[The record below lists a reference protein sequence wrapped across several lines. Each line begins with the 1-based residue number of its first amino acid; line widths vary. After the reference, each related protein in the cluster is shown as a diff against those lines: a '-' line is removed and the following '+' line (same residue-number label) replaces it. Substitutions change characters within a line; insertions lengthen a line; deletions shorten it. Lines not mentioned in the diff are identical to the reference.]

1 MSDLRFMSP
10 YLKGGG
16 DSARRANRIRY
27 FATRPG
33 VEVLSDGGSQPAT
46 KKQKAYIQRLL
57 RALPDARELLEYEDY
72 LKNQTQ
78 ESASEFIRQARE
90 DFAVPMSQREN
101 YLDYVSH
108 RPGVELR
115 GEHGL
120 WTSGGK
126 VENLSEAVRE
136 VAEHPGNVWTPVVA
150 IRRQDAE
157 RLGYDNAENW
167 RALVNASLCDIAKGY
182 KIHPDHLRWYAA
194 FHEKEKS
201 VHIHMVVF
209 SSDPKEGYLTPD
221 GIRQVKS
228 AFARRIFQQDLMHIY
243 EQKTAY
249 RNQLQQNAAEAMQ
262 ELIRQMR
269 DGSLENPQLEDQIEA
284 LARRLRTVRG
294 KKVYGYLPPEVKLMV
309 DGIVDAL
316 AADERVTKAYDLWNE
331 MRESIYRTYSE
342 HLPER
347 LPLSKQKEFKA
358 VRNMV
363 IREMLREALL
373 LVQQEEGIAEEPQRE
388 ADLRHVQHAAES
400 GDPAAMCDLSDLLM
414 KQRRSSEALY
424 WLEQSARNG
433 DPRGQYVLGTW
444 YLKRGNVQNALRWL
458 TAAADLGSSTAQYRL
473 GVLYLKGEQVE
484 KNLELAVRYL
494 TASAECGNQYAQYTL
509 GSLYRSGN
517 GGSRDE
523 ALGREWLSRSAAQGN
538 PYARHLLDHPDQN
551 WTTVV
556 QSVIRLLYHMSRIF
570 EDNCKTDAMHRGL
583 QIDRKRR
590 RQLRERRLALGHKPD
605 DHENEE
611 IRLQ

>member
-1 MSDLRFMSP
+1 
-10 YLKGGG
+10 
-16 DSARRANRIRY
+16 
-27 FATRPG
+27 
-33 VEVLSDGGSQPAT
+33 
-46 KKQKAYIQRLL
+46 
-57 RALPDARELLEYEDY
+57 
-72 LKNQTQ
+72 
-78 ESASEFIRQARE
+78 
-90 DFAVPMSQREN
+90 MSQREN

-126 VENLSEAVRE
+126 VENLAEAVRE

-309 DGIVDAL
+309 DGIVDVL
-316 AADERVTKAYDLWNE
+316 AADERVAKAYDLWNE
-331 MRESIYRTYSE
+331 MRESICRTYPE

-347 LPLSKQKEFKA
+347 LPLSKQKEFKP

-363 IREMLREALL
+363 IREALL

-473 GVLYLKGEQVE
+473 GMLYLKGEQVE

-570 EDNCKTDAMHRGL
+570 EDNCKTDVMHRGL

-590 RQLRERRLALGHKPD
+590 HQLRERRLALGHKPD
-605 DHENEE
+605 DHEDEE
-611 IRLQ
+611 IGLH

>member
-57 RALPDARELLEYEDY
+57 RALPVARELWEYEDY

-347 LPLSKQKEFKA
+347 LPLSKQKEFKP

-363 IREMLREALL
+363 IREALL

>member
-57 RALPDARELLEYEDY
+57 RAFPDARELLEYEDY

-269 DGSLENPQLEDQIEA
+269 DGTLENPQLEDQIEA

-316 AADERVTKAYDLWNE
+316 AADERVTKTYDLWNE
-331 MRESIYRTYSE
+331 MRESICRTYSE

-347 LPLSKQKEFKA
+347 LPLSKQKEFKP

-363 IREMLREALL
+363 IREALL

-400 GDPAAMCDLSDLLM
+400 GDPVAMCDLSDLLM

-433 DPRGQYVLGTW
+433 DPRGLYVLGTL
-444 YLKRGNVQNALRWL
+444 YLIRGNVHNALRWL

-509 GSLYRSGN
+509 GSLYRSGD
-517 GGSRDE
+517 GVSRDE

-538 PYARHLLDHPDQN
+538 PYARPLRQPPDETSSLPAQP
-551 WTTVV
+551 VP
-556 QSVIRLLYHMSRIF
+556 RLLNHLSRSF
-570 EDNCKTDAMHRGL
+570 ADTCKTDGIHRGL

>member
-1 MSDLRFMSP
+1 MSP

-33 VEVLSDGGSQPAT
+33 VEVLTDGSSLPAT

-57 RALPDARELLEYEDY
+57 RAFPDARELLEYADY
-72 LKNQTQ
+72 LEHPTQ

-90 DFAVPMSQREN
+90 DFAVPISQREN

-126 VENLSEAVRE
+126 VENLAEAVRE

-167 RALVNASLCDIAKGY
+167 RSLVNACLCDIAKGY

-201 VHIHMVVF
+201 VHIHMVIF
-209 SSDPKEGYLTPD
+209 STDPKEGYLTQD

-228 AFARRIFQQDLMHIY
+228 AFARRIFQQDLMHVY

-249 RNQLQQNAAEAMQ
+249 RNQLQQDAAVAMQ

-269 DGSLENPQLEDQIEA
+269 DGTLENPQLEDQIEA
-284 LARRLRTVRG
+284 LARRLQTVRG

-309 DGIVDAL
+309 DGIVDVL
-316 AADERVTKAYDLWNE
+316 AADERVAKAYDLWNE
-331 MRESIYRTYSE
+331 MRETICRTYSE
-342 HLPER
+342 NLPER
-347 LPLSKQKEFKA
+347 LPLSKQKEFKP

-363 IREMLREALL
+363 IREALQL
-373 LVQQEEGIAEEPQRE
+373 ARQQEGIGEEQEQPIDPIHLQQEAET
-388 ADLRHVQHAAES
+388 
-400 GDPAAMCDLSDLLM
+400 GDAAAMGTLGKRLLG
-414 KQRRSSEALY
+414 QRRITEGLF
-424 WLEQSARNG
+424 WLEQSAGQG
-433 DPRGQYVLGTW
+433 DPSAQYALGKW
-444 YLKRGNVQNALRWL
+444 HLKRGNVSQALRWL
-458 TAAADLGSSTAQYRL
+458 GAAADQNHSAAQYRL
-473 GVLYLKGEQVE
+473 GMLYLQGELVE
-484 KNLELAVRYL
+484 KDVNQTLRHL
-494 TASAECGNQYAQYTL
+494 TASCENGNQYAQY
-509 GSLYRSGN
+509 
-517 GGSRDE
+517 
-523 ALGREWLSRSAAQGN
+523 ALGRLYLLGGEVPQDQETARAWLSRSAAQGN
-538 PYARHLLDHPDQN
+538 VYAQALLDHPDRS
-551 WTTVV
+551 WTAVA
-556 QSVIRLLYHMSRIF
+556 QSVTQLLYHMSRIF

-590 RQLRERRLALGHKPD
+590 RQLRERRLAMGHKPD

-611 IRLQ
+611 IRLR

>member
-1 MSDLRFMSP
+1 M
-10 YLKGGG
+10 
-16 DSARRANRIRY
+16 
-27 FATRPG
+27 
-33 VEVLSDGGSQPAT
+33 
-46 KKQKAYIQRLL
+46 
-57 RALPDARELLEYEDY
+57 EYEDY

-269 DGSLENPQLEDQIEA
+269 DGTLENPQLEDQIEA

-309 DGIVDAL
+309 DGIVDVL
-316 AADERVTKAYDLWNE
+316 AADEHVAKAYDLWNE
-331 MRESIYRTYSE
+331 MRESICRTYSE

-347 LPLSKQKEFKA
+347 LPLSKQKEFKP

-363 IREMLREALL
+363 IREALL

-509 GSLYRSGN
+509 GSLYRSGH

-590 RQLRERRLALGHKPD
+590 RQFRERRLALGHKPD

>member
-1 MSDLRFMSP
+1 M
-10 YLKGGG
+10 
-16 DSARRANRIRY
+16 
-27 FATRPG
+27 
-33 VEVLSDGGSQPAT
+33 
-46 KKQKAYIQRLL
+46 
-57 RALPDARELLEYEDY
+57 EYEDY

-269 DGSLENPQLEDQIEA
+269 DGTLENPQLEDQIEA

-309 DGIVDAL
+309 DGIVDVL
-316 AADERVTKAYDLWNE
+316 AADEHVAKAYDLWNE
-331 MRESIYRTYSE
+331 MRESICRTYSE

-347 LPLSKQKEFKA
+347 LPLSKQKEFKP

-363 IREMLREALL
+363 IREALL

-590 RQLRERRLALGHKPD
+590 RQFRERRLALGHKPD

>member
-33 VEVLSDGGSQPAT
+33 VEVLSDSGSQPAT

-57 RALPDARELLEYEDY
+57 RAFPEARELLEYADY
-72 LKNQTQ
+72 LGHPTQ

-126 VENLSEAVRE
+126 VENLAEAVRE

-167 RALVNASLCDIAKGY
+167 RALVNACLCDIAKGY

-201 VHIHMVVF
+201 VHIHMVIF
-209 SSDPKEGYLTPD
+209 STDPTEGYLTQD

-228 AFARRIFQQDLMHIY
+228 AFARRIFQQDLMHVY
-243 EQKTAY
+243 EQKTEY
-249 RNQLQQNAAEAMQ
+249 RNQLQQDAAVAMQ

-269 DGSLENPQLEDQIEA
+269 GGTLENPQLEKQMEA
-284 LARRLRTVRG
+284 LARRLQTVRG

-316 AADERVTKAYDLWNE
+316 AADERVAKAYDLWNE
-331 MRESIYRTYSE
+331 MRETICRTYSE
-342 HLPER
+342 NLPER
-347 LPLSKQKEFKA
+347 LPLSKQKEFKP

-363 IREMLREALL
+363 IREAMQLAR
-373 LVQQEEGIAEEPQRE
+373 QQEGIGEEQEQPIDPIHLQQEAET
-388 ADLRHVQHAAES
+388 
-400 GDPAAMCDLSDLLM
+400 GDAAAMGTLGKRLLG
-414 KQRRSSEALY
+414 QRRITEGLF
-424 WLEQSARNG
+424 WLEQSAGQG
-433 DPRGQYVLGTW
+433 DPSAQYALGKW
-444 YLKRGNVQNALRWL
+444 HLKRGNVSQALRWL
-458 TAAADLGSSTAQYRL
+458 EAAADQNHSAAQYRL
-473 GVLYLKGEQVE
+473 GTLYLQGELVE
-484 KNLELAVRYL
+484 KDVDQALRHL
-494 TASAECGNQYAQYTL
+494 TASCENENQYAQY
-509 GSLYRSGN
+509 
-517 GGSRDE
+517 
-523 ALGREWLSRSAAQGN
+523 ALGRLYLLGEEVPRDQEAARAWLSQSAAQGN
-538 PYARHLLDHPDQN
+538 VYAQALLDHPERG
-551 WTTVV
+551 WTAVA
-556 QSVIRLLYHMSRIF
+556 QSVTQLLYHMSRIF
-570 EDNCKTDAMHRGL
+570 EDACKTDAMHRGL

-590 RQLRERRLALGHKPD
+590 HQLRERRLAMGHKPD

-611 IRLQ
+611 IRLR

>member
-57 RALPDARELLEYEDY
+57 GAFPDARELLEYADY
-72 LKNQTQ
+72 LEHPTQ

-120 WTSGGK
+120 WTSSGK
-126 VENLSEAVRE
+126 VENLAEAVRE

-167 RALVNASLCDIAKGY
+167 RSLVNACLCDIAKGY

-201 VHIHMVVF
+201 VHIHMVIF
-209 SSDPKEGYLTPD
+209 STDPKEGYLTQD

-228 AFARRIFQQDLMHIY
+228 TFTRRIFQQDLMHVY
-243 EQKTAY
+243 EQKTEY
-249 RNQLQQNAAEAMQ
+249 RNQLQQDAAEAMQ

-269 DGSLENPQLEDQIEA
+269 DGTLENSQLEEQMEA
-284 LARRLRTVRG
+284 LARRLQTVRG

-316 AADERVTKAYDLWNE
+316 AADERVAKAYDLWNE
-331 MRESIYRTYSE
+331 MRETICRTYSE
-342 HLPER
+342 ILPER
-347 LPLSKQKEFKA
+347 RPLSKQKEFKP

-363 IREMLREALL
+363 IREALQL
-373 LVQQEEGIAEEPQRE
+373 ARQQEGISEEQEQPIDPIHLQQEAET
-388 ADLRHVQHAAES
+388 
-400 GDPAAMCDLSDLLM
+400 GDAAAMGTLGKRLLE
-414 KQRRSSEALY
+414 RRRITEGLL
-424 WLEQSARNG
+424 WLEQSAGQG
-433 DPRGQYVLGTW
+433 DPSAQYALGKW
-444 YLKRGNVQNALRWL
+444 YLKRENVAQAFRWL
-458 TAAADLGSSTAQYRL
+458 EAAADQNHSAAQYRL
-473 GVLYLKGEQVE
+473 GTLYLQGELVE
-484 KNLELAVRYL
+484 KDVNQALRHL
-494 TASAECGNQYAQYTL
+494 TASCENGNQYAQC
-509 GSLYRSGN
+509 
-517 GGSRDE
+517 
-523 ALGREWLSRSAAQGN
+523 ALGRLYLLGEEVPPDQEAAREWLSQSAAQGN
-538 PYARHLLDHPDQN
+538 VYAQALLDHPDRS
-551 WTTVV
+551 WTAVA
-556 QSVIRLLYHMSRIF
+556 QSVTQLLYHMSRIF
-570 EDNCKTDAMHRGL
+570 EDNCKTDAMHRRL

-590 RQLRERRLALGHKPD
+590 RQLRERRLAMGHKPD
-605 DHENEE
+605 DRENEE

>member
-33 VEVLSDGGSQPAT
+33 VEVLSDSGSQPAT

-57 RALPDARELLEYEDY
+57 QAFPDARELLEYEDY

-126 VENLSEAVRE
+126 VENLAEAVRE

-347 LPLSKQKEFKA
+347 LPLSKQKEFKP

-363 IREMLREALL
+363 IREALL

-424 WLEQSARNG
+424 WLEQSARNS

>member
-57 RALPDARELLEYEDY
+57 RAFPDARELLEYEDY

-228 AFARRIFQQDLMHIY
+228 AFAHAGADPADAGWDPG
-243 EQKTAY
+243 EP
-249 RNQLQQNAAEAMQ
+249 AAGRSDRGLGAAPA
-262 ELIRQMR
+262 
-269 DGSLENPQLEDQIEA
+269 DGP
-284 LARRLRTVRG
+284 
-294 KKVYGYLPPEVKLMV
+294 
-309 DGIVDAL
+309 
-316 AADERVTKAYDLWNE
+316 
-331 MRESIYRTYSE
+331 REKG
-342 HLPER
+342 LR
-347 LPLSKQKEFKA
+347 LPA
-358 VRNMV
+358 
-363 IREMLREALL
+363 A
-373 LVQQEEGIAEEPQRE
+373 GGE
-388 ADLRHVQHAAES
+388 ADGGR
-400 GDPAAMCDLSDLLM
+400 D
-414 KQRRSSEALY
+414 
-424 WLEQSARNG
+424 
-433 DPRGQYVLGTW
+433 RGC
-444 YLKRGNVQNALRWL
+444 A
-458 TAAADLGSSTAQYRL
+458 
-473 GVLYLKGEQVE
+473 
-484 KNLELAVRYL
+484 
-494 TASAECGNQYAQYTL
+494 
-509 GSLYRSGN
+509 
-517 GGSRDE
+517 
-523 ALGREWLSRSAAQGN
+523 GR
-538 PYARHLLDHPDQN
+538 
-551 WTTVV
+551 
-556 QSVIRLLYHMSRIF
+556 
-570 EDNCKTDAMHRGL
+570 
-583 QIDRKRR
+583 
-590 RQLRERRLALGHKPD
+590 
-605 DHENEE
+605 
-611 IRLQ
+611 

>member
-1 MSDLRFMSP
+1 M
-10 YLKGGG
+10 
-16 DSARRANRIRY
+16 
-27 FATRPG
+27 
-33 VEVLSDGGSQPAT
+33 
-46 KKQKAYIQRLL
+46 
-57 RALPDARELLEYEDY
+57 EYEDY

-347 LPLSKQKEFKA
+347 LPLSKQKEFKP

-363 IREMLREALL
+363 IREALL

-590 RQLRERRLALGHKPD
+590 RQFRERRLALGHKPD

>member
-1 MSDLRFMSP
+1 MSRIRFMSP
-10 YLKGGG
+10 YLKGGR
-16 DSARRANRIRY
+16 DAAKLSNRARYI
-27 FATRPG
+27 ATRPG
-33 VEVLSDGGSQPAT
+33 VEVLRGEHSNQPAT
-46 KKQKAYIQRLL
+46 KKQQAYIQRLL
-57 RALPDARELLEYEDY
+57 RDFPGAEELLEYEGY
-72 LKNQTQ
+72 RNTPTQ
-78 ESASEFIRQARE
+78 ANADTFIRQVQE
-90 DFAVPMSQREN
+90 DFAEPMSRMEN

-269 DGSLENPQLEDQIEA
+269 DGTLENPQLEDQIEA

-309 DGIVDAL
+309 DGIVDVL
-316 AADERVTKAYDLWNE
+316 AADEHVAKAYDLWNE
-331 MRESIYRTYSE
+331 MRESICRTYSE

-347 LPLSKQKEFKA
+347 LPLSKQKEFKP

-363 IREMLREALL
+363 IREALL

-590 RQLRERRLALGHKPD
+590 RQFRERRLALGHKPD

>member
-33 VEVLSDGGSQPAT
+33 VEVLSDSGSQPAT

-57 RALPDARELLEYEDY
+57 RAFPDARELLEYEDY

-228 AFARRIFQQDLMHIY
+228 AFGRRIFQQDLLHVY
-243 EQKTAY
+243 EQKTEY
-249 RNQLQQNAAEAMQ
+249 RNTLSRDAERAMAELIAQMEQGQLQNENLERLIL
-262 ELIRQMR
+262 EL
-269 DGSLENPQLEDQIEA
+269 S
-284 LARRLRTVRG
+284 RRLQNTKG
-294 KKVYGYLPPEVKLMV
+294 KKVYSYLPPVAKALV
-309 DGIVDAL
+309 DAIVDEL
-316 AADERVTKAYDLWNE
+316 AKDERVAAAYDLWNQ
-331 MRESIYRTYSE
+331 MREEVCRTCSE
-342 HLPER
+342 QLPER

-358 VRNMV
+358 VRNMI
-363 IREMLREALL
+363 IREMLRLGRCEPPTTDEVVHGFTPSGTPPAQSGMPHGAYHP
-373 LVQQEEGIAEEPQRE
+373 QQKVTHHQRTQTHWAVSH
-388 ADLRHVQHAAES
+388 ADTAQCVLQLFHNMGRIF
-400 GDPAAMCDLSDLLM
+400 
-414 KQRRSSEALY
+414 R
-424 WLEQSARNG
+424 EQSA
-433 DPRGQYVLGTW
+433 
-444 YLKRGNVQNALRWL
+444 
-458 TAAADLGSSTAQYRL
+458 S
-473 GVLYLKGEQVE
+473 
-484 KNLELAVRYL
+484 
-494 TASAECGNQYAQYTL
+494 
-509 GSLYRSGN
+509 
-517 GGSRDE
+517 
-523 ALGREWLSRSAAQGN
+523 
-538 PYARHLLDHPDQN
+538 
-551 WTTVV
+551 
-556 QSVIRLLYHMSRIF
+556 
-570 EDNCKTDAMHRGL
+570 DAIQTGL
-583 QIDRKRR
+583 HIDKKRR
-590 RQLRERRLALGHKPD
+590 RMLREKRMALGHKAD
-605 DHENEE
+605 DHEELRMN
-611 IRLQ
+611 

>member
-1 MSDLRFMSP
+1 MSP

-16 DSARRANRIRY
+16 GNAKMANRVRY

-33 VEVLSDGGSQPAT
+33 VEVLREEPDDLPAT
-46 KKQKAYIQRLL
+46 KKQQAYIRRLL
-57 RALPDARELLEYEDY
+57 QSFPDAKELLEYEDY
-72 LKNQTQ
+72 LKKPTQ
-78 ESASEFIRQARE
+78 LSASEFIQQARE
-90 DFAVPMSQREN
+90 NFVDPMSQREN
-101 YLDYVSH
+101 YLDYMSH

-269 DGSLENPQLEDQIEA
+269 DGTLENPQLEDQIEA

-309 DGIVDAL
+309 DGIVDVL
-316 AADERVTKAYDLWNE
+316 AADEHVAKAYDLWNE
-331 MRESIYRTYSE
+331 MRESICRTYSE

-347 LPLSKQKEFKA
+347 LPLSKQKEFKP

-363 IREMLREALL
+363 IREALL

-400 GDPAAMCDLSDLLM
+400 GDPVAMCDLSDLLM

-556 QSVIRLLYHMSRIF
+556 QSVIRS
-570 EDNCKTDAMHRGL
+570 CTT
-583 QIDRKRR
+583 
-590 RQLRERRLALGHKPD
+590 
-605 DHENEE
+605 
-611 IRLQ
+611 

>member
-57 RALPDARELLEYEDY
+57 RAFPDARELLEYEDY

-115 GEHGL
+115 GEHSL

-126 VENLSEAVRE
+126 VENLAEAVRE

-194 FHEKEKS
+194 FHRKEDS

-209 SSDPKEGYLTPD
+209 SSDPKEGYLTRQ
-221 GIRQVKS
+221 GIQQVKS
-228 AFARRIFQQDLMHIY
+228 AFGRRIFQQDLLHVY
-243 EQKTAY
+243 EQKTEY
-249 RNQLQQNAAEAMQ
+249 RNTLSRDAERAMAELIAQMETGQLQNENLEQPIL
-262 ELIRQMR
+262 EL
-269 DGSLENPQLEDQIEA
+269 S
-284 LARRLRTVRG
+284 RRLQNTKG
-294 KKVYGYLPPEVKLMV
+294 KTVYGYLPPTAKALV
-309 DGIVDAL
+309 DAIVDEL
-316 AADERVTKAYDLWNE
+316 AKDERVAAAYDLWNQ
-331 MRESIYRTYSE
+331 MREEVCRTCSE
-342 HLPER
+342 QLPER

-363 IREMLREALL
+363 VREVLQLGRGEHPTADEIVHMPTPSGTPPAQSGLPYGAHHPQQEAAHHQRTQTHRTVSHADTAQCVLQLFHNMGRIFREQSASDAIQTGLHIDKKRRRMLRE
-373 LVQQEEGIAEEPQRE
+373 
-388 ADLRHVQHAAES
+388 
-400 GDPAAMCDLSDLLM
+400 
-414 KQRRSSEALY
+414 
-424 WLEQSARNG
+424 
-433 DPRGQYVLGTW
+433 
-444 YLKRGNVQNALRWL
+444 KR
-458 TAAADLGSSTAQYRL
+458 
-473 GVLYLKGEQVE
+473 
-484 KNLELAVRYL
+484 
-494 TASAECGNQYAQYTL
+494 
-509 GSLYRSGN
+509 
-517 GGSRDE
+517 
-523 ALGREWLSRSAAQGN
+523 
-538 PYARHLLDHPDQN
+538 
-551 WTTVV
+551 
-556 QSVIRLLYHMSRIF
+556 M
-570 EDNCKTDAMHRGL
+570 
-583 QIDRKRR
+583 
-590 RQLRERRLALGHKPD
+590 ALGHKAD
-605 DHENEE
+605 DHEELRMN
-611 IRLQ
+611 

>member
-16 DSARRANRIRY
+16 DGARRANRIRY

-33 VEVLSDGGSQPAT
+33 VEVLSDRSSLPAT
-46 KKQKAYIQRLL
+46 KKQKVYIRRLL
-57 RALPDARELLEYEDY
+57 RAFPEAKESLEYEDY
-72 LKNQTQ
+72 LKNPTQ
-78 ESASEFIRQARE
+78 LSASEFIQQVRE

-101 YLDYVSH
+101 YLDYMSH

-126 VENLSEAVRE
+126 VENLAEAVRE

-167 RALVNASLCDIAKGY
+167 RALVNACLCDIAKGY

-201 VHIHMVVF
+201 VHIHMVIF
-209 SSDPKEGYLTPD
+209 STDPKEGYLTQD

-228 AFARRIFQQDLMHIY
+228 AFARRIFHQDLMHVY
-243 EQKTAY
+243 EQKTEY
-249 RNQLQQNAAEAMQ
+249 RNQLQRDAATAMQ

-269 DGSLENPQLEDQIEA
+269 DGTLENSQLEEQMEA
-284 LARRLRTVRG
+284 LARRLQTVRG
-294 KKVYGYLPPEVKLMV
+294 KKVYGYLPLDVKLMV

-316 AADERVTKAYDLWNE
+316 AADERVAKAYDLWNE
-331 MRESIYRTYSE
+331 MQETICRTYSE
-342 HLPER
+342 NLPER
-347 LPLSKQKEFKA
+347 LPLSKQKEFKP

-363 IREMLREALL
+363 IREALL
-373 LVQQEEGIAEEPQRE
+373 LVQQEEGIVGEPQQK
-388 ADLRHVQHAAES
+388 ADPRHVQHAAEN

-424 WLEQSARNG
+424 WLEQSARND
-433 DPRGQYVLGTW
+433 DPRGQYALGRW
-444 YLKRGNVQNALRWL
+444 YLERRNIPQALRWL
-458 TAAADLGSSTAQYRL
+458 TAAADQNHSVAQYRL
-473 GVLYLKGEQVE
+473 GMLYLKGEQV
-484 KNLELAVRYL
+484 KKDLELAVRYL
-494 TASAECGNQYAQYTL
+494 TASAKHGNQYAQYNL
-509 GSLYRSGN
+509 GRLYLSGD
-517 GGSRDE
+517 GVSRDE
-523 ALGREWLSRSAAQGN
+523 TLGREWLSCAAAQGN
-538 PYARHLLDHPDQN
+538 PYAQHLLDHPDRS
-551 WTTVV
+551 WTAAALAVT
-556 QSVIRLLYHMSRIF
+556 QLLYHMSRIF
-570 EDNCKTDAMHRGL
+570 EDNCKMDTMHRGL

-590 RQLRERRLALGHKPD
+590 QQLRERRLALGHQSGD
-605 DHENEE
+605 YGMVESVF
-611 IRLQ
+611 

>member
-16 DSARRANRIRY
+16 NSARRANRIRY

-33 VEVLSDGGSQPAT
+33 VEVLSDSGSQPAT

-57 RALPDARELLEYEDY
+57 RAFPDARDLLEYADY
-72 LKNQTQ
+72 LEHLTQ
-78 ESASEFIRQARE
+78 ESASEFIQQARE

-126 VENLSEAVRE
+126 VENLAEAVRE

-167 RALVNASLCDIAKGY
+167 RALVNACLCDIAKGY

-209 SSDPKEGYLTPD
+209 STDPKEGYLTQD

-228 AFARRIFQQDLMHIY
+228 AFARRIFQQDLMHVY
-243 EQKTAY
+243 EQKTEY
-249 RNQLQQNAAEAMQ
+249 RNQLQQDAAEAMRK
-262 ELIRQMR
+262 LIRQMR
-269 DGSLENPQLEDQIEA
+269 EGTLEDPQLERQMET
-284 LARRLRTVRG
+284 LARRLQTVKG

-309 DGIVDAL
+309 DGIVDVL
-316 AADERVTKAYDLWNE
+316 AADERVAKAYDLWNE
-331 MRESIYRTYSE
+331 MRETICRTYSE
-342 HLPER
+342 NLPER
-347 LPLSKQKEFKA
+347 LPLSRQKEFKP

-363 IREMLREALL
+363 IREALQLARQEA
-373 LVQQEEGIAEEPQRE
+373 GMAEEPQQE
-388 ADLRHVQHAAES
+388 TNLRHIQRAAES
-400 GDPAAMCDLSDLLM
+400 DDPAVQGDPFAQTIIDH
-414 KQRRSSEALY
+414 
-424 WLEQSARNG
+424 
-433 DPRGQYVLGTW
+433 PGQDW
-444 YLKRGNVQNALRWL
+444 
-458 TAAADLGSSTAQYRL
+458 SI
-473 GVLYLKGEQVE
+473 
-484 KNLELAVRYL
+484 
-494 TASAECGNQYAQYTL
+494 
-509 GSLYRSGN
+509 
-517 GGSRDE
+517 
-523 ALGREWLSRSAAQGN
+523 AAQ
-538 PYARHLLDHPDQN
+538 
-551 WTTVV
+551 
-556 QSVIRLLYHMSRIF
+556 SVTRLLYHMSRIF
-570 EDNCKTDAMHRGL
+570 ENNCKTDAMHRGL

-590 RQLRERRLALGHKPD
+590 RQLREKRLAMGHKPD

-611 IRLQ
+611 INLR

>member
-33 VEVLSDGGSQPAT
+33 VEVLSDSGSQPAT

-57 RALPDARELLEYEDY
+57 QAFPDARELLEYEDY

-228 AFARRIFQQDLMHIY
+228 AFTRRIFQQELMHVY

-249 RNQLQQNAAEAMQ
+249 RNQLQQNAAETMQ
-262 ELIRQMR
+262 ELIWQMR
-269 DGSLENPQLEDQIEA
+269 DGILVNPQLEDQIEA
-284 LARRLRTVRG
+284 LARRLQTVRG

-316 AADERVTKAYDLWNE
+316 AADERVAKAYDLWNE
-331 MRESIYRTYSE
+331 MREAICRTYSE
-342 HLPER
+342 TLPAR
-347 LPLSKQKEFKA
+347 LPLSKQKEFKP

-363 IREMLREALL
+363 IREALL
-373 LVQQEEGIAEEPQRE
+373 LVQQEEGIAEESRRE

-473 GVLYLKGEQVE
+473 GVLYLKGERVE
-484 KNLELAVRYL
+484 KDLELAVRYL
-494 TASAECGNQYAQYTL
+494 TASAERGNQYAQYAL
-509 GSLYRSGN
+509 GRLYRFGD
-517 GGSRDE
+517 GISRDE

-538 PYARHLLDHPDQN
+538 PYAQHLLDHQDQN
-551 WTTVV
+551 WSIAA
-556 QSVIRLLYHMSRIF
+556 QSVTWLLYHMSRIF

-590 RQLRERRLALGHKPD
+590 QQLRERRLALGHKPD
-605 DHENEE
+605 DHEDEE
-611 IRLQ
+611 ISLR

>member
-1 MSDLRFMSP
+1 M
-10 YLKGGG
+10 
-16 DSARRANRIRY
+16 
-27 FATRPG
+27 
-33 VEVLSDGGSQPAT
+33 VLDFPDT
-46 KKQKAYIQRLL
+46 KN
-57 RALPDARELLEYEDY
+57 LLEYEDY
-72 LKNQTQ
+72 TSCPTKANASSFITLALEENWAQVQT
-78 ESASEFIRQARE
+78 SEGYAKYITTRPRAEHLGDHGLFGDE
-90 DFAVPMSQREN
+90 D
-101 YLDYVSH
+101 
-108 RPGVELR
+108 GVELDKAMSEL
-115 GEHGL
+115 EHY
-120 WTSGGK
+120 T
-126 VENLSEAVRE
+126 
-136 VAEHPGNVWTPVVA
+136 GNVWTH
-150 IRRQDAE
+150 IISLKREDAM

-269 DGSLENPQLEDQIEA
+269 DGTLENPQLEDQIEA

-309 DGIVDAL
+309 DGIVDVL
-316 AADERVTKAYDLWNE
+316 AADEHVAKAYDLWNE
-331 MRESIYRTYSE
+331 MRESICRTYSE

-347 LPLSKQKEFKA
+347 LPLSKQKEFKP

-363 IREMLREALL
+363 IREALL

-590 RQLRERRLALGHKPD
+590 RQFRERRLALGHKPD

>member
-57 RALPDARELLEYEDY
+57 RAFPDARELLEYEDY

-228 AFARRIFQQDLMHIY
+228 VWIL
-243 EQKTAY
+243 
-249 RNQLQQNAAEAMQ
+249 NAAAMSQTEAFTRACQ
-262 ELIRQMR
+262 F
-269 DGSLENPQLEDQIEA
+269 S
-284 LARRLRTVRG
+284 T
-294 KKVYGYLPPEVKLMV
+294 
-309 DGIVDAL
+309 
-316 AADERVTKAYDLWNE
+316 
-331 MRESIYRTYSE
+331 
-342 HLPER
+342 
-347 LPLSKQKEFKA
+347 LS
-358 VRNMV
+358 
-363 IREMLREALL
+363 
-373 LVQQEEGIAEEPQRE
+373 
-388 ADLRHVQHAAES
+388 
-400 GDPAAMCDLSDLLM
+400 
-414 KQRRSSEALY
+414 
-424 WLEQSARNG
+424 
-433 DPRGQYVLGTW
+433 
-444 YLKRGNVQNALRWL
+444 
-458 TAAADLGSSTAQYRL
+458 
-473 GVLYLKGEQVE
+473 
-484 KNLELAVRYL
+484 
-494 TASAECGNQYAQYTL
+494 
-509 GSLYRSGN
+509 
-517 GGSRDE
+517 
-523 ALGREWLSRSAAQGN
+523 
-538 PYARHLLDHPDQN
+538 
-551 WTTVV
+551 
-556 QSVIRLLYHMSRIF
+556 
-570 EDNCKTDAMHRGL
+570 
-583 QIDRKRR
+583 
-590 RQLRERRLALGHKPD
+590 
-605 DHENEE
+605 
-611 IRLQ
+611 

>member
-57 RALPDARELLEYEDY
+57 GAFPDARELLEYADY
-72 LKNQTQ
+72 LEHPTQ

-120 WTSGGK
+120 WTSSGK
-126 VENLSEAVRE
+126 VENLAEAVRE

-167 RALVNASLCDIAKGY
+167 RSLVNACLCDIAKGY

-201 VHIHMVVF
+201 VHIHMVIF
-209 SSDPKEGYLTPD
+209 STDPKEGYLTQD

-228 AFARRIFQQDLMHIY
+228 TFTRRIFQQDLMHVY
-243 EQKTAY
+243 EQKTEY
-249 RNQLQQNAAEAMQ
+249 RNQLQQDAAEAMQ

-269 DGSLENPQLEDQIEA
+269 DGTLENSQLEEQMEA
-284 LARRLRTVRG
+284 LAWRLQTVRG

-316 AADERVTKAYDLWNE
+316 AADERVAKAYDLWNE
-331 MRESIYRTYSE
+331 MRETICRTYSE
-342 HLPER
+342 ILPER
-347 LPLSKQKEFKA
+347 RPLSKQKEFKP

-363 IREMLREALL
+363 IREALQL
-373 LVQQEEGIAEEPQRE
+373 ARQQEGISEEQEQPIDPIHLQQEAET
-388 ADLRHVQHAAES
+388 
-400 GDPAAMCDLSDLLM
+400 GDAAAMGTLGKRLLE
-414 KQRRSSEALY
+414 RRRITEGLL
-424 WLEQSARNG
+424 WLEQSAGQG
-433 DPRGQYVLGTW
+433 DPSAQYALGKW
-444 YLKRGNVQNALRWL
+444 YLKRENVAQAFRWL
-458 TAAADLGSSTAQYRL
+458 EAAADQNHSAAQYRL
-473 GVLYLKGEQVE
+473 GTLYLQGELVE
-484 KNLELAVRYL
+484 KDVNQALRHL
-494 TASAECGNQYAQYTL
+494 TASCENGNQYAQC
-509 GSLYRSGN
+509 
-517 GGSRDE
+517 
-523 ALGREWLSRSAAQGN
+523 ALGRLYLLGEEVPPDQEAAREWLSQSAAQGN
-538 PYARHLLDHPDQN
+538 VYAQALLDHPDRS
-551 WTTVV
+551 WTAVA
-556 QSVIRLLYHMSRIF
+556 QSVTQLLYHMSRIF

-590 RQLRERRLALGHKPD
+590 RQLRERRLAMGHKPD
-605 DHENEE
+605 DRENEE

>member
-57 RALPDARELLEYEDY
+57 RAFPDARELLEYEDY

-157 RLGYDNAENW
+157 RLGYDAENW

-262 ELIRQMR
+262 ELILQMR
-269 DGSLENPQLEDQIEA
+269 DGTLENPQLEDQIEA

-309 DGIVDAL
+309 DGIVDVL
-316 AADERVTKAYDLWNE
+316 AADEHVAKAYDLWNE
-331 MRESIYRTYSE
+331 MRESICRTYSE

-347 LPLSKQKEFKA
+347 LPLSKQKEFKP

-363 IREMLREALL
+363 IREALL

-473 GVLYLKGEQVE
+473 GVLYLKGEHVE

-590 RQLRERRLALGHKPD
+590 RQFRERRLALGHKPD

>member
-33 VEVLSDGGSQPAT
+33 VEVLSDSGSQPAT

-57 RALPDARELLEYEDY
+57 RAFPEARELLEYADY
-72 LKNQTQ
+72 LGHPTQ

-126 VENLSEAVRE
+126 VENLAEAVRE

-167 RALVNASLCDIAKGY
+167 RALVNACLCDIAKGY

-201 VHIHMVVF
+201 VHIHMVIF
-209 SSDPKEGYLTPD
+209 SSAPKEGYLTQD

-228 AFARRIFQQDLMHIY
+228 AFARRIFQQDLMHVY
-243 EQKTAY
+243 EQKTEY
-249 RNQLQQNAAEAMQ
+249 RNQLQQNAAVAMQ

-269 DGSLENPQLEDQIEA
+269 DGTLENPQLEDQIEA
-284 LARRLRTVRG
+284 LARRLQTVRG

-316 AADERVTKAYDLWNE
+316 AADERVAKAYDLWNE
-331 MRESIYRTYSE
+331 MRETICRTYSE
-342 HLPER
+342 NLPER
-347 LPLSKQKEFKA
+347 LPLSKQKEFKP

-363 IREMLREALL
+363 IREAMQLAR
-373 LVQQEEGIAEEPQRE
+373 QQEGIGEEQEQPIDPIHLQQEAET
-388 ADLRHVQHAAES
+388 
-400 GDPAAMCDLSDLLM
+400 GDAAAMGTLGKRLLG
-414 KQRRSSEALY
+414 QRRITEGLF
-424 WLEQSARNG
+424 WLEQSAGQG
-433 DPRGQYVLGTW
+433 DPSAQYALGKW
-444 YLKRGNVQNALRWL
+444 HLKRGNVSQALRWL
-458 TAAADLGSSTAQYRL
+458 EAAADQNHSAAQYRL
-473 GVLYLKGEQVE
+473 GTLYLQGELVE
-484 KNLELAVRYL
+484 KDVDQALRHL
-494 TASAECGNQYAQYTL
+494 TASCENENQYAQY
-509 GSLYRSGN
+509 
-517 GGSRDE
+517 
-523 ALGREWLSRSAAQGN
+523 ALGRLYLLGEEVPRDQEAARAWLSQSAAQGN
-538 PYARHLLDHPDQN
+538 VYAQALLDHPDRS
-551 WTTVV
+551 WTAVA
-556 QSVIRLLYHMSRIF
+556 QSVTQLLYHMSRIF
-570 EDNCKTDAMHRGL
+570 EDTCKTDAMHRGL

-590 RQLRERRLALGHKPD
+590 HQLRERRLAMGHKPD

-611 IRLQ
+611 IRLR